1 MTTDTYAPEKWFNR
15 QRALNCVEAL
25 KKNGF
30 TAYFAETSEEAKK
43 LVMSEIP
50 EKSTVTVGLGG
61 SVTVRE
67 LGLPEALQTAGH
79 TVLDHWDASK
89 SPAERAAARDAQV
102 TADVFL
108 SSSNALT
115 EAGALVNSDGS
126 GNRVASM
133 IFGPKISIVVCGY
146 NKLVK
151 GIPEAMERIYRYAAP
166 VNYKRLNLDTPCQKA
181 IDCSQCSPKSC
192 RVTTIIEAPPLGKK
206 KFVVVVVNEKLGF

>member
-1 MTTDTYAPEKWFNR
+1 MTAENDAYAPERKFNR

-30 TAYFAETSEEAKK
+30 TAYYAETKEEAKK
-43 LVMSEIP
+43 LAMSEVP
-50 EKSTVTVGLGG
+50 ENATVGFGG

-67 LGLPEALQTAGH
+67 LGLPEALKEAGH
-79 TVLDHWDASK
+79 TTFDHWDPSK
-89 SPAERAAARDAQV
+89 TPAQRAEARDAQV

-115 EAGALVNSDGS
+115 EAGALVNADGS

-133 IFGPKISIVVCGY
+133 IFGPKTSIVVCGY
-146 NKLVK
+146 NKLVP
-151 GIPEAMERIYRYAAP
+151 GIPEAFERIHRWAAP
-166 VNYKRLNLDTPCQKA
+166 INYWRLNLDTPCQKG

-192 RVTTIIEAPPLGKK
+192 RVTTIIEAPPGAKK
-206 KFVVVVVNEKLGF
+206 KFVVIVVNEKLGF